1 MGGVAGH
8 LSHLQ
13 ENLDF
18 TFGDIKAVLQDVA
31 SGEMEAVEKVDG
43 QNIFFTYDVNTG
55 TVKTARNSG
64 DIKRG
69 GMSPE
74 ELTAKFAGHPA
85 EGAFIGGFKAIESA
99 LQGLSEEELVDI
111 FGEEA
116 DTYVNVE
123 IMYPANPNII
133 NYNGNYIVMHGAQYF
148 GDDPDAEPTN
158 TKNSFA
164 KLLNAIESAEKQGD
178 KNDWQVMGPQIVALQ
193 NIMDGSAYG
202 DFVAALDTAAPGS
215 SDGMTLGEYV
225 KERLY
230 EGPVGRL
237 PISQHQQDEL
247 VKLIMGDEDAP
258 TLRQFKKG
266 MPKDLHKLISQLAT
280 KANRY
285 KVIST
290 MLLPI
295 ERVIS
300 DFAIEVLRG
309 MGSLFVSDHDTEI
322 QRMRKEVESSIAAIQ
337 SAQGSDIEVLQSA
350 LDKQLAKLGP
360 IENIAS
366 TMEGIVFE
374 YPPGSEQLYK
384 LTGAFAMVNQIIGG
398 ARRMPKKED
407 MDEGL
412 LREFIKTFRFLNED
426 EGHLITQ
433 GGLRRLVKECMQS
446 LIVETGA
453 RGFAYEALLIA
464 ALDIC
469 SENITVVPPAGNDT
483 TVSDLGF
490 AVCGVSVAAEVKLSS
505 TDLLGSF
512 KKSAFASLTWDGSAF
527 NGAVNEEHPLA
538 DTAILILRALKASKS
553 AISVMRGL
561 DPLKPYKP
569 LPWNLLGG
577 RGSGATFGYSPGDA
591 DVRISQGED
600 IPNDDKYIVYA
611 LIRNEEERFPLPE
624 LDSRGN
630 RVSSMRIAK
639 KQLTSGAEITISP
652 KAIARL
658 ISSKPGPNGAHTSY
672 IIVGDDNESSVSGQI
687 FSLGA
692 DPLALGAPPFNGIAA
707 IELRFRG
714 GGGKK
719 GRNYGFDLGT
729 KAAPGKGPTGGLRF
743 NSAQELCGILLG
755 SPLCKKRARRSRK
768 KS

>member
-18 TFGDIKAVLQDVA
+18 TFGDIKAVLKDVA
-31 SGEMEAVEKVDG
+31 SGEMEAIEKVDG

-69 GMSPE
+69 GMSPQ
-74 ELTAKFAGHPA
+74 ELTAKFTGHPA

-99 LQGLSEEELVDI
+99 LQGLSEEELADI

-116 DTYVNVE
+116 DTYVNAE

-133 NYNGNYIVMHGAQYF
+133 NYNGSYIVMHGAQYF

-164 KLLNAIESAEKQGD
+164 KLLNAVESAEKQGD
-178 KNDWQVMGPQIVALQ
+178 KSDWQVMGPQVVALQ
-193 NIMDGSAYG
+193 NIMDGSTYG
-202 DFVAALDTAAPGS
+202 DFVTALDAAAPGS

-322 QRMRKEVESSIAAIQ
+322 QRMRKEVESSITAIQ
-337 SAQGSDIEVLQSA
+337 SAQGSDIEALQSA

-407 MDEGL
+407 MGEGL
-412 LREFIKTFRFLNED
+412 LRDFIMMLEGPEKSNAGVTLRTVIQEILIESKASDAFEDAVATAINSSGKNIKATRPSVGTQYSDVYVTVKDLGAAWVEVKMSHSDNLSNPRMFYDGTTWVTTYKTPTAKYAVNLLNESTEAKQFIKE
-426 EGHLITQ
+426 ITEFSGIKNPILPTTK
-433 GGLRRLVKECMQS
+433 GGLRDPNAVPLEVMREFVELRGGRYIATETDVNIGALVTQHYTVGKAEPASYMQS
-446 LIVETGA
+446 GGDFYLIGSLDPFGLQASNEVSIPRLGGTGDFKIRVA
-453 RGFAYEALLIA
+453 TRSSFYEIQAEIKIKKFRPA
-464 ALDIC
+464 S
-469 SENITVVPPAGNDT
+469 SE
-483 TVSDLGF
+483 F
-490 AVCGVSVAAEVKLSS
+490 SV
-505 TDLLGSF
+505 F
-512 KKSAFASLTWDGSAF
+512 KGTGKINPFD
-527 NGAVNEEHPLA
+527 
-538 DTAILILRALKASKS
+538 
-553 AISVMRGL
+553 AIS
-561 DPLKPYKP
+561 
-569 LPWNLLGG
+569 
-577 RGSGATFGYSPGDA
+577 
-591 DVRISQGED
+591 
-600 IPNDDKYIVYA
+600 
-611 LIRNEEERFPLPE
+611 
-624 LDSRGN
+624 
-630 RVSSMRIAK
+630 K
-639 KQLTSGAEITISP
+639 K
-652 KAIARL
+652 
-658 ISSKPGPNGAHTSY
+658 
-672 IIVGDDNESSVSGQI
+672 
-687 FSLGA
+687 
-692 DPLALGAPPFNGIAA
+692 
-707 IELRFRG
+707 
-714 GGGKK
+714 
-719 GRNYGFDLGT
+719 
-729 KAAPGKGPTGGLRF
+729 
-743 NSAQELCGILLG
+743 
-755 SPLCKKRARRSRK
+755 
-768 KS
+768 